1 MLKRDEPRVPSGE
14 AGVGN
19 EKNQCNPLLWLLE
32 NRNFTAGEAGLL
44 HSKNANAGD
53 TDAGTLDGSGE
64 SCAGVHLAAQAGAC
78 FGDNKT
84 VIGDS
89 IATY

>member
-1 MLKRDEPRVPSGE
+1 MQPITLAFRKQEFYCR
-14 AGVGN
+14 
-19 EKNQCNPLLWLLE
+19 
-32 NRNFTAGEAGLL
+32 EAGLL

-64 SCAGVHLAAQAGAC
+64 SRGGVHLAAQAGVC